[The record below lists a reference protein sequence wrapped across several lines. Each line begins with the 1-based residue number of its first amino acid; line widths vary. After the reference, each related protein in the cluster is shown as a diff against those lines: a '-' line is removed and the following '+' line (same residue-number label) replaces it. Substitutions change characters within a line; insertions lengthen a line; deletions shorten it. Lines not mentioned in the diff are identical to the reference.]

1 MSRPHHSETGPA
13 LYALRAERSRGR
25 RLPEATHAFR
35 NPFQRDRDRVIH
47 SRAFRRLEYKTQV
60 FLNGTGDHLR
70 TRLTHTMEVA
80 AIARTIGRRL
90 RINEDLVE
98 AIALAHDLG
107 HTPFG
112 HVGERML
119 NRLLEAHGGFD
130 HNSQSLRVVDLL
142 EKKYPWGD
150 GLNLTWEVRS
160 GLVKRREPTPA
171 ELDGIPLPRQPSLE
185 AQVADVADDLAYCAH
200 DLDDGIEA
208 GLIRIEQLEDVT
220 LWCLACDEAR
230 AGGGDPAAE
239 YFTPYVVRC
248 LIDRLVGDVIAHSL
262 ARLEALA
269 PRSPDDVA
277 GAAEPIAGFSPRFH
291 EAVTELRTF
300 LFQHVYWHPEILE
313 VSQRMGGVVREL
325 FHHFVRRPGDLGSG
339 ARGRIEQD
347 GLERAVADYIA
358 GMTDRYALLV
368 HAQLEASGNGTP

>member
-1 MSRPHHSETGPA
+1 MSGVHHFETGPA
-13 LYALRAERSRGR
+13 PYAVRAEDSRGR
-25 RLPEATHAFR
+25 RLSEATHAFR

-98 AIALAHDLG
+98 AVALAHDLG

-119 NRLLEAHGGFD
+119 NRLLEGLGGFD
-130 HNSQSLRVVDLL
+130 HNTQSLRVVDLL
-142 EKKYPWGD
+142 EKKYPWGE

-160 GLVKRREPTPA
+160 GLVKRRGPA
-171 ELDGIPLPRQPSLE
+171 PAKLDGIPLPRQPSLE
-185 AQVADVADDLAYCAH
+185 AQVADISDDLAYYAH
-200 DLDDGIEA
+200 DLDDGLEA
-208 GLIRIEQLEDVT
+208 GLIHVEQLEDVT
-220 LWCLACDEAR
+220 LWCLAREEAR

-239 YFTPYVVRC
+239 YFIPFVVRC
-248 LIDRLVGDVIAHSL
+248 LIDRLVGDAISHSL
-262 ARLEALA
+262 ARLKALA

-277 GAAEPIAGFSPRFH
+277 SAAEPVAGFSPRFR

-313 VSQRMGGVVREL
+313 VSERMGRVVRDL
-325 FHHFVRRPGDLGSG
+325 FRHFVRRPDELGSG

-358 GMTDRYALLV
+358 GMTDRYALLI
-368 HAQLEASGNGTP
+368 HTRLGPAGTGS